1 MEVDI
6 TKSDFQGWATVAGV
20 KCSDGRVIG
29 KHAFDA
35 NDGATVPL
43 VWQHGHN
50 EVTNVLGYAYLKRQ
64 DKGIYAYGFLNGT
77 TQADHVRDMITHG
90 DIDSLSIFANRLK
103 QEGNL
108 VHSGNI
114 VEVSL
119 VLAGANPEARIE
131 DVSVSHSESGEYS
144 ANIFCTDDDAEHAD
158 KKDEDEEETSD
169 SKDEE
174 KTSDSKDEE
183 KTSDSKDEEKT
194 SDSKDEEKTSD
205 SKDEEKTSDSKDEEK
220 TVADIL
226 DTFNDDQ
233 MMVLEYLLDEALK
246 EKNQDQNP
254 SEQENDMKHNI
265 FESNG
270 EASPENTLK
279 HSEIYTEIAKLAQ
292 SHGTTLSSELAHADY
307 GIENIGYLFPDAKL
321 DKDPSFINRD
331 QSWVT
336 DVVTAARHSPFARV
350 KSVFADIRDDK
361 ARAMGYAKK
370 GSKKIDEVFRLLT
383 RTTNPTTIYKK
394 QKLDRDDLVDIT
406 DLDVAAWVQKEMRI
420 KLQEELARA
429 ILIGDGRTADNPG
442 KIDEESIRPIL
453 RENDLFA
460 IHKVI
465 EKTVEDADLIDTIVM
480 ALAEL
485 EGTGAPTLFMAKTLY
500 TKLLLL
506 KDKDGRRLYSNAEEL
521 RSAFGNVAKIVTV
534 PYFEGLQRDLGEN
547 KKGDV
552 LAIAVN
558 MADYTIGANAG
569 GELGLATDFD
579 IDFNQ
584 YKYLMETRCSGSLT
598 VPYSA
603 LTVTRK
609 ATA

>member
-1 MEVDI
+1 MEVDNEHC
-6 TKSDFQGWATVAGV
+6 DFQGWATVAGV
-20 KCSDGRVIG
+20 KCSDGRIISH
-29 KHAFDA
+29 HAFDA

-50 EVTNVLGYAYLKRQ
+50 EVTNVLGRARLERR

-77 TQADHVRDMITHG
+77 PQADHVRDMISHG
-90 DIDSLSIFANRLK
+90 DIDALSIFANKLK
-103 QEGNL
+103 QNGPVVNK
-108 VHSGNI
+108 GNI

-119 VLAGANPEARIE
+119 VLAGANPEARIQ
-131 DVSVSHSESGEYS
+131 DVSIAHGEDGEYS
-144 ANIFCTDDDAEHAD
+144 ANIYCTDEDAEQAPINNQDAQVDASPASETQKEESTMAHSDEKTVGDVLETLTDEQRQVVEYLVAEAIAQAD
-158 KKDEDEEETSD
+158 EDDTYDEEE
-169 SKDEE
+169 
-174 KTSDSKDEE
+174 
-183 KTSDSKDEEKT
+183 
-194 SDSKDEEKTSD
+194 
-205 SKDEEKTSDSKDEEK
+205 
-220 TVADIL
+220 
-226 DTFNDDQ
+226 
-233 MMVLEYLLDEALK
+233 
-246 EKNQDQNP
+246 
-254 SEQENDMKHNI
+254 DMKHNI
-265 FESNG
+265 FEANNG
-270 EASPENTLK
+270 TDTYLAHAQFS
-279 HSEIYTEIAKLAQ
+279 EIAKNALA
-292 SHGTTLSSELAHADY
+292 HGTSISSELAHADY

-321 DKDPSFINRD
+321 ANDPSFINRD

-336 DVVTAARHSPFARV
+336 DVVGAARHSPFSRV

-370 GSKKIDEVFRLLT
+370 GAKKIDEVFRLLT

-442 KIDEESIRPIL
+442 KIDEECIRPIL

-465 EKTVEDADLIDTIVM
+465 EKAVTDTDLIDTIVM

-485 EGTGAPTLFMAKTLY
+485 EGTGAPTIFMAKTLY

-506 KDKDGRRLYSNAEEL
+506 KDTTGRRLYANAEEL

-534 PYFEGLQRDLGEN
+534 PYLEGFQRDLEGN

-603 LTVTRK
+603 LTITRK

>member
-50 EVTNVLGYAYLKRQ
+50 EVTNVLGHAYLKRQ

-158 KKDEDEEETSD
+158 KKDEDEEE
-169 SKDEE
+169 
-174 KTSDSKDEE
+174 
-183 KTSDSKDEEKT
+183 
-194 SDSKDEEKTSD
+194 TSD

-442 KIDEESIRPIL
+442 KIDEECIRPIL

-465 EKTVEDADLIDTIVM
+465 EKTVADADLIDSIVM

-534 PYFEGLQRDLGEN
+534 PYFEGLQRDLGES

-603 LTVTRK
+603 LTFTRK
-609 ATA
+609 TA

>member
-6 TKSDFQGWATVAGV
+6 TRSDFQGWATVAGV

-29 KHAFDA
+29 KHAFDT
-35 NDGATVPL
+35 NDGTTVPL

-50 EVTNVLGYAYLKRQ
+50 EVTNVLGHAYLQRQ

-77 TQADHVRDMITHG
+77 PQADHVRDMITHG

-144 ANIFCTDDDAEHAD
+144 AHIFCTDADAEHAD
-158 KKDEDEEETSD
+158 KKDE
-169 SKDEE
+169 
-174 KTSDSKDEE
+174 
-183 KTSDSKDEEKT
+183 DEEKT

-246 EKNQDQNP
+246 DNNQDQNP

-265 FESNG
+265 FESTG
-270 EASPENTLK
+270 ESAPENELK
-279 HSEIYTEIAKLAQ
+279 HSEIYTELAKLAQ

-321 DKDPSFINRD
+321 ANEPSFINRD

-336 DVVTAARHSPFARV
+336 EVVNAARHSPFARV

-370 GSKKIDEVFRLLT
+370 GAKKIDEVFRLLT

>member
-1 MEVDI
+1 MEVDNEHC
-6 TKSDFQGWATVAGV
+6 DFQGWATVAGV
-20 KCSDGRVIG
+20 KCSDGRIISH
-29 KHAFDA
+29 HAFDA

-50 EVTNVLGYAYLKRQ
+50 EVTNVLGRAKLERR

-77 TQADHVRDMITHG
+77 PQADHVRDMISHG
-90 DIDSLSIFANRLK
+90 DIDSLSIFANKLK
-103 QEGNL
+103 QNGPV
-108 VHSGNI
+108 VHQGNI

-119 VLAGANPEARIE
+119 VLAGANPEARIQDVNIAHGE
-131 DVSVSHSESGEYS
+131 DGEYS
-144 ANIFCTDDDAEHAD
+144 ANIYCTDEEAEQAPINNQDAQVDASPTSETQKEESTMAHSDEKTVGNVLETLTDEQRQVVEYLVAEAIAQS
-158 KKDEDEEETSD
+158 DEDED
-169 SKDEE
+169 NYDEE
-174 KTSDSKDEE
+174 E
-183 KTSDSKDEEKT
+183 
-194 SDSKDEEKTSD
+194 
-205 SKDEEKTSDSKDEEK
+205 
-220 TVADIL
+220 
-226 DTFNDDQ
+226 
-233 MMVLEYLLDEALK
+233 
-246 EKNQDQNP
+246 
-254 SEQENDMKHNI
+254 DMKHNI
-265 FESNG
+265 FEANNG
-270 EASPENTLK
+270 TDTYLAHAQFS
-279 HSEIYTEIAKLAQ
+279 EIAKNALA
-292 SHGTTLSSELAHADY
+292 HGTSISSELAHADY

-321 DKDPSFINRD
+321 ANDPSFINRD

-336 DVVTAARHSPFARV
+336 DVVNAARHSPFSRV

-370 GSKKIDEVFRLLT
+370 GAKKIDEVFRLLT

-442 KIDEESIRPIL
+442 KIDEECIRPIL

-465 EKTVEDADLIDTIVM
+465 EKAITDDQLIDTIVM

-485 EGTGAPTLFMAKTLY
+485 EGTGAPTIFMAKTLY
-500 TKLLLL
+500 TKLLLQ
-506 KDKDGRRLYSNAEEL
+506 KDTIGRRLYANAEEL

-534 PYFEGLQRDLGEN
+534 PYLEGFQRDLGDN

-603 LTVTRK
+603 LTLTRK
-609 ATA
+609 TA

>member
-1 MEVDI
+1 MEVDNEHC
-6 TKSDFQGWATVAGV
+6 DFQGWATVAGV
-20 KCSDGRVIG
+20 KCSDGRIISH
-29 KHAFDA
+29 HAFDA

-50 EVTNVLGYAYLKRQ
+50 EVTNVLGRAKLERR

-77 TQADHVRDMITHG
+77 PQADHVRDMISHG
-90 DIDSLSIFANRLK
+90 DIDSLSIFANKLK
-103 QEGNL
+103 QNGPV
-108 VHSGNI
+108 VHQGNI

-119 VLAGANPEARIE
+119 VLAGANPEARIQ
-131 DVSVSHSESGEYS
+131 DVSIAHGEDGEYS
-144 ANIFCTDDDAEHAD
+144 ANIYCTDEEAEQAPINNQDAQVDASPTSETQKEESTMAHSDEKTVGDVLETFTDEQRQVVEYLVAEAIAQS
-158 KKDEDEEETSD
+158 DEDED
-169 SKDEE
+169 NYDEE
-174 KTSDSKDEE
+174 E
-183 KTSDSKDEEKT
+183 
-194 SDSKDEEKTSD
+194 
-205 SKDEEKTSDSKDEEK
+205 
-220 TVADIL
+220 
-226 DTFNDDQ
+226 
-233 MMVLEYLLDEALK
+233 
-246 EKNQDQNP
+246 
-254 SEQENDMKHNI
+254 DMKHNI
-265 FESNG
+265 FEANNG
-270 EASPENTLK
+270 TDTYLAHAQFS
-279 HSEIYTEIAKLAQ
+279 EIAKNALA
-292 SHGTTLSSELAHADY
+292 HGTSISSELAHADY

-321 DKDPSFINRD
+321 ANDPSFINRD

-336 DVVTAARHSPFARV
+336 DVVNAARHSPFSRV

-370 GSKKIDEVFRLLT
+370 GAKKIDEVFRLLT

-442 KIDEESIRPIL
+442 KIDEECIRPIL
-453 RENDLFA
+453 HENDLFA

-465 EKTVEDADLIDTIVM
+465 EKAVTDDQLIDTIVM

-485 EGTGAPTLFMAKTLY
+485 EGTGAPTIFMAKTLY
-500 TKLLLL
+500 TKLLLQ
-506 KDKDGRRLYSNAEEL
+506 KDTTGRRLYANAEEL

-534 PYFEGLQRDLGEN
+534 PYLEGFQRDLEGN

-603 LTVTRK
+603 LTLTRK
-609 ATA
+609 TA

>member
-6 TKSDFQGWATVAGV
+6 TRSDFQGWATVAGV

-29 KHAFDA
+29 KHAFDT
-35 NDGATVPL
+35 NDGTTVPL

-50 EVTNVLGYAYLKRQ
+50 EVTNVLGHAYLQRQ

-144 ANIFCTDDDAEHAD
+144 AHIFCTDADAEHAD
-158 KKDEDEEETSD
+158 KKDE
-169 SKDEE
+169 
-174 KTSDSKDEE
+174 
-183 KTSDSKDEEKT
+183 
-194 SDSKDEEKTSD
+194 DEEKTSD

-246 EKNQDQNP
+246 DNNQDQNP

-270 EASPENTLK
+270 ESASENELK
-279 HSEIYTEIAKLAQ
+279 HSEIYTEITKLAQ
-292 SHGTTLSSELAHADY
+292 AHGTTISSELAHADY

-321 DKDPSFINRD
+321 ANEPSFVNRD

-336 DVVTAARHSPFARV
+336 EVVNAARHSPFARV

-370 GSKKIDEVFRLLT
+370 GFKKIDEVFRLLT

-429 ILIGDGRTADNPG
+429 ILIGDGRTADNPA
-442 KIDEESIRPIL
+442 KIDEECIRPIL

-460 IHKVI
+460 MHTVI
-465 EKTVEDADLIDTIVM
+465 EKAVTDDQLVDTITM
-480 ALAEL
+480 ELSKL
-485 EGTGAPTLFMAKTLY
+485 EGTGEPTLFMAKPLY
-500 TKLLLL
+500 TKLLLQR
-506 KDKDGRRLYSNAEEL
+506 DKDGRRLYANAEEL
-521 RSAFGNVAKIVTV
+521 RAAFGNVAKIVTV
-534 PYFEGLQRDLGEN
+534 PYLEGLQRDLGEN

-609 ATA
+609 QTA

>member
-1 MEVDI
+1 MEVDNEHC
-6 TKSDFQGWATVAGV
+6 DFQGWATVAGV
-20 KCSDGRVIG
+20 KCSDGRIISH
-29 KHAFDA
+29 HAFDA

-50 EVTNVLGYAYLKRQ
+50 EVTNVLGRAKLERR
-64 DKGIYAYGFLNGT
+64 DKGIYTYGFLNET
-77 TQADHVRDMITHG
+77 PQADHVRDMISHG
-90 DIDSLSIFANRLK
+90 DIDSLSIFANKLK
-103 QEGNL
+103 QNGP
-108 VHSGNI
+108 VVYQGNI

-119 VLAGANPEARIE
+119 VLAGANPEARIQ
-131 DVSVSHSESGEYS
+131 DVSIAHGEDGEYS
-144 ANIFCTDDDAEHAD
+144 ANIYCTDEEAEQAPINNQDAQVDASPTSETQKEESTMAHSDEKTVGDVLETLTDEQRQVVEYLVAEAIAQS
-158 KKDEDEEETSD
+158 DEDED
-169 SKDEE
+169 NYDEE
-174 KTSDSKDEE
+174 E
-183 KTSDSKDEEKT
+183 
-194 SDSKDEEKTSD
+194 
-205 SKDEEKTSDSKDEEK
+205 
-220 TVADIL
+220 
-226 DTFNDDQ
+226 
-233 MMVLEYLLDEALK
+233 
-246 EKNQDQNP
+246 
-254 SEQENDMKHNI
+254 DMKHNI
-265 FESNG
+265 FEANNG
-270 EASPENTLK
+270 TDTYLAHAQFS
-279 HSEIYTEIAKLAQ
+279 EIAKNALA
-292 SHGTTLSSELAHADY
+292 HGTSISSELAHADY

-321 DKDPSFINRD
+321 ANDPSFINRD

-336 DVVTAARHSPFARV
+336 DVVNAARHSPFSRV

-370 GSKKIDEVFRLLT
+370 GAKKIDEVFRLLT

-406 DLDVAAWVQKEMRI
+406 DLDVAAWVQKEMRV

-442 KIDEESIRPIL
+442 KIDEECIRPIL

-465 EKTVEDADLIDTIVM
+465 EKAVTDDQLIDTIVM

-485 EGTGAPTLFMAKTLY
+485 EGTGAPTIFMAKTLY
-500 TKLLLL
+500 TKLLLQ
-506 KDKDGRRLYSNAEEL
+506 KDTTGRRLYANAEEL

-534 PYFEGLQRDLGEN
+534 PYLEGFQRDLGDN

-603 LTVTRK
+603 LTLTRK
-609 ATA
+609 TA

>member
-6 TKSDFQGWATVAGV
+6 TRSDFQGWATVAGV

-29 KHAFDA
+29 KHAFDT
-35 NDGATVPL
+35 NDGTTVPL

-50 EVTNVLGYAYLKRQ
+50 EVTNVLGHAYLQRQ

-77 TQADHVRDMITHG
+77 PQADHVRDMITHG

-144 ANIFCTDDDAEHAD
+144 AHIFCTDADAEHAD
-158 KKDEDEEETSD
+158 KKDE
-169 SKDEE
+169 DEE

-194 SDSKDEEKTSD
+194 SDSKDD
-205 SKDEEKTSDSKDEEK
+205 EK

-246 EKNQDQNP
+246 DNNQDQNP

-265 FESNG
+265 FESTG
-270 EASPENTLK
+270 ESAPENELK
-279 HSEIYTEIAKLAQ
+279 HSEIYTELAKLAQ

-321 DKDPSFINRD
+321 ANEPSFINRD

-336 DVVTAARHSPFARV
+336 EVVNAARHSPFARV

-370 GSKKIDEVFRLLT
+370 GAKKIDEVFRLLT

-465 EKTVEDADLIDTIVM
+465 EKAVADADLIDTIVM

-609 ATA
+609 VTA

>member
-6 TKSDFQGWATVAGV
+6 TRSDFQGWATVAGV

-29 KHAFDA
+29 KHAFDT
-35 NDGATVPL
+35 NDGTTVPL

-50 EVTNVLGYAYLKRQ
+50 EVTNVLGHAYLQRQ

-144 ANIFCTDDDAEHAD
+144 AHIFCTDADAEHAD
-158 KKDEDEEETSD
+158 KKDE
-169 SKDEE
+169 
-174 KTSDSKDEE
+174 
-183 KTSDSKDEEKT
+183 DEEKT

-246 EKNQDQNP
+246 DNNQDQNP

-270 EASPENTLK
+270 ESAPENELK
-279 HSEIYTEIAKLAQ
+279 HSEIYTEITKLAQ
-292 SHGTTLSSELAHADY
+292 AHGTTISSELAHADY

-321 DKDPSFINRD
+321 ANEPSFVNRD

-336 DVVTAARHSPFARV
+336 EVVNAARHSPFARV

-429 ILIGDGRTADNPG
+429 ILIGDGRTADNPA
-442 KIDEESIRPIL
+442 KIDEECIRPIL

-460 IHKVI
+460 MHTVI
-465 EKTVEDADLIDTIVM
+465 EKTVTDDQLVDTITM
-480 ALAEL
+480 ELSKL
-485 EGTGAPTLFMAKTLY
+485 EGTGEPTLFMAKPLY
-500 TKLLLL
+500 TKLLLQR
-506 KDKDGRRLYSNAEEL
+506 DKDGRRLYANAEEL
-521 RSAFGNVAKIVTV
+521 RAAFGNVAKIVTV
-534 PYFEGLQRDLGEN
+534 PYLEGLQRDLGEN

-609 ATA
+609 VTA

>member
-1 MEVDI
+1 MEVDNEHC
-6 TKSDFQGWATVAGV
+6 DFQGWATVAGV
-20 KCSDGRVIG
+20 KCSDGRIISH
-29 KHAFDA
+29 HAFDA

-50 EVTNVLGYAYLKRQ
+50 EVTNVLGRVKLERR

-77 TQADHVRDMITHG
+77 PQADHVRDMITHG
-90 DIDSLSIFANRLK
+90 DIDSLSIFANKLK
-103 QEGNL
+103 QNGPVVNK
-108 VHSGNI
+108 GNI

-119 VLAGANPEARIE
+119 VLAGANPEARIQ
-131 DVSVSHSESGEYS
+131 DVSIAHGEDGEYS
-144 ANIFCTDDDAEHAD
+144 ANIYCTDEEAEQAPINNQDAQDDASPTSETQ
-158 KKDEDEEETSD
+158 KEESTMAHSD
-169 SKDEE
+169 
-174 KTSDSKDEE
+174 
-183 KTSDSKDEEKT
+183 
-194 SDSKDEEKTSD
+194 
-205 SKDEEKTSDSKDEEK
+205 EK
-220 TVADIL
+220 TVGD
-226 DTFNDDQ
+226 
-233 MMVLEYLLDEALK
+233 VLETLTDEQRQVVEYLVAEAIAQADEDDTYD
-246 EKNQDQNP
+246 EED
-254 SEQENDMKHNI
+254 EDMKHNI
-265 FESNG
+265 FEANNG
-270 EASPENTLK
+270 TDTYLAHAQFS
-279 HSEIYTEIAKLAQ
+279 EIAKNALA
-292 SHGTTLSSELAHADY
+292 HGTSISSELAHADY

-321 DKDPSFINRD
+321 ANDPSFINRD

-336 DVVTAARHSPFARV
+336 DVVGSARHSPFSRV

-370 GSKKIDEVFRLLT
+370 GSKKIDEIFRLLT

-442 KIDEESIRPIL
+442 KIDEECIRPIL

-465 EKTVEDADLIDTIVM
+465 EKAVTDDQLIDSIVM

-609 ATA
+609 QTA

>member
-1 MEVDI
+1 MEVDNEHC
-6 TKSDFQGWATVAGV
+6 DFQGWATVAGV
-20 KCSDGRVIG
+20 KCSDGRIISH
-29 KHAFDA
+29 HAFDA

-50 EVTNVLGYAYLKRQ
+50 EVTNVLGRAKLERR

-77 TQADHVRDMITHG
+77 PQADHVRDMITHG
-90 DIDSLSIFANRLK
+90 DIDSLSIFANKLK
-103 QEGNL
+103 QNGPVVNK
-108 VHSGNI
+108 GNI

-119 VLAGANPEARIE
+119 VLAGANPEARIQ
-131 DVSVSHSESGEYS
+131 DVSIAHGEDGEYS
-144 ANIFCTDDDAEHAD
+144 ANIYCTDEEAEQAPINNQDAQVDASPTSETQKEESTMAHSDEKTVGDVLETLTDEQRQVVEYLVAEAIAQS
-158 KKDEDEEETSD
+158 DEDED
-169 SKDEE
+169 NYDEE
-174 KTSDSKDEE
+174 E
-183 KTSDSKDEEKT
+183 
-194 SDSKDEEKTSD
+194 
-205 SKDEEKTSDSKDEEK
+205 
-220 TVADIL
+220 
-226 DTFNDDQ
+226 
-233 MMVLEYLLDEALK
+233 
-246 EKNQDQNP
+246 
-254 SEQENDMKHNI
+254 DMKHNI
-265 FESNG
+265 FEANNG
-270 EASPENTLK
+270 TDTYLAHAQFS
-279 HSEIYTEIAKLAQ
+279 EIAKNALA
-292 SHGTTLSSELAHADY
+292 HGTSISSELAHADY

-321 DKDPSFINRD
+321 ANDPSFINRD

-336 DVVTAARHSPFARV
+336 DVVNAARHSPFSRV

-442 KIDEESIRPIL
+442 KIDEECIRPIL

-465 EKTVEDADLIDTIVM
+465 EKAVTDDQLIDTIVM

-485 EGTGAPTLFMAKTLY
+485 EGTGAPTIFMAKTLY
-500 TKLLLL
+500 TKLLLQ
-506 KDKDGRRLYSNAEEL
+506 KDTTGRRLYANAEEL

-534 PYFEGLQRDLGEN
+534 PYLEGFQRDLEGN

-603 LTVTRK
+603 LTLTRK
-609 ATA
+609 TA

>member
-1 MEVDI
+1 MEVDNEQC
-6 TKSDFQGWATVAGV
+6 DFQGWATVAGV
-20 KCSDGRVIG
+20 KCSDGRIISH
-29 KHAFDA
+29 HAFDA

-50 EVTNVLGYAYLKRQ
+50 EVTNVLGRAKLERR

-77 TQADHVRDMITHG
+77 PQADHVRDMITHG
-90 DIDSLSIFANRLK
+90 DIDSLSIFANKLR
-103 QEGNL
+103 QNGPV
-108 VHSGNI
+108 VHQGNI

-119 VLAGANPEARIE
+119 VLAGANPEARIQ
-131 DVSVSHSESGEYS
+131 DVSIAHGEDGEYS
-144 ANIFCTDDDAEHAD
+144 ANIYCTDEEAEQSPINNQDDSADASSTTETQKEENTMAHSDEKTVGDVIDTFTDEQRQVVEYLVAEAIAQA
-158 KKDEDEEETSD
+158 DEDEDTYNE
-169 SKDEE
+169 DE
-174 KTSDSKDEE
+174 
-183 KTSDSKDEEKT
+183 
-194 SDSKDEEKTSD
+194 
-205 SKDEEKTSDSKDEEK
+205 
-220 TVADIL
+220 
-226 DTFNDDQ
+226 
-233 MMVLEYLLDEALK
+233 
-246 EKNQDQNP
+246 
-254 SEQENDMKHNI
+254 DMKHNI
-265 FESNG
+265 FEANNG
-270 EASPENTLK
+270 NDTYLAHAQFS
-279 HSEIYTEIAKLAQ
+279 EIAKNALA
-292 SHGTTLSSELAHADY
+292 HGTTISSELAHADY

-321 DKDPSFINRD
+321 AQDPSFINRD

-336 DVVTAARHSPFARV
+336 DVVDAARHSPFSRV

-361 ARAMGYAKK
+361 ARALGYAKK
-370 GSKKIDEVFRLLT
+370 GAKKLDEVFRLLT

-429 ILIGDGRTADNPG
+429 ILIGDGRGADDPS

-453 RENDLFA
+453 RENDLYA

-465 EKTVEDADLIDTIVM
+465 EKGVKDSALIDSIVM
-480 ALAEL
+480 GLAQL
-485 EGTGAPTLFMAKTLY
+485 EGTGAPTIFMAKTLY
-500 TKLLLL
+500 TQLLLL
-506 KDKDGRRLYSNAEEL
+506 KDSTGRRLYANAEEL

-534 PYFEGLQRDLGEN
+534 PYFEGLQKDLEGN

-609 ATA
+609 TTD

>member
-1 MEVDI
+1 MEVDNEQC
-6 TKSDFQGWATVAGV
+6 DFQGWATVAGV
-20 KCSDGRVIG
+20 KCSDGRIISH
-29 KHAFDA
+29 HAFDA

-50 EVTNVLGYAYLKRQ
+50 EVTNVLGRARLERR

-77 TQADHVRDMITHG
+77 PQADHVRDMISHG
-90 DIDSLSIFANRLK
+90 DIDSLSIFANKLK
-103 QEGNL
+103 QNGPV
-108 VHSGNI
+108 VHQGNI

-119 VLAGANPEARIE
+119 VLAGANPEARIQ
-131 DVSVSHSESGEYS
+131 DVSIAHGEDGEYS
-144 ANIFCTDDDAEHAD
+144 ANIYCTDEEAEQELINNPDDEVTSSSNTDNQKEENTMAHSDEKTVGDVIDTFTDEQRQVVEYLVAEAIAHAD
-158 KKDEDEEETSD
+158 DEEDEETN
-169 SKDEE
+169 DEE
-174 KTSDSKDEE
+174 
-183 KTSDSKDEEKT
+183 
-194 SDSKDEEKTSD
+194 
-205 SKDEEKTSDSKDEEK
+205 
-220 TVADIL
+220 
-226 DTFNDDQ
+226 
-233 MMVLEYLLDEALK
+233 
-246 EKNQDQNP
+246 
-254 SEQENDMKHNI
+254 ENNMKHNI
-265 FESNG
+265 FEANN
-270 EASPENTLK
+270 ENDTYLS
-279 HSEIYTEIAKLAQ
+279 HAQFSEIAKNALA
-292 SHGTTLSSELAHADY
+292 HGTSISSELAHADY

-321 DKDPSFINRD
+321 AQDPSFINRD

-336 DVVTAARHSPFARV
+336 DVVNAARHSPFSRV

-429 ILIGDGRTADNPG
+429 ILIGDGRTADDPG
-442 KIDEESIRPIL
+442 KIDEECIRPIL

-465 EKTVEDADLIDTIVM
+465 DKTVADADLIDSIVM

-609 ATA
+609 QTA

>member
-1 MEVDI
+1 
-6 TKSDFQGWATVAGV
+6 
-20 KCSDGRVIG
+20 
-29 KHAFDA
+29 
-35 NDGATVPL
+35 
-43 VWQHGHN
+43 
-50 EVTNVLGYAYLKRQ
+50 
-64 DKGIYAYGFLNGT
+64 
-77 TQADHVRDMITHG
+77 
-90 DIDSLSIFANRLK
+90 
-103 QEGNL
+103 
-108 VHSGNI
+108 
-114 VEVSL
+114 
-119 VLAGANPEARIE
+119 
-131 DVSVSHSESGEYS
+131 
-144 ANIFCTDDDAEHAD
+144 
-158 KKDEDEEETSD
+158 
-169 SKDEE
+169 
-174 KTSDSKDEE
+174 
-183 KTSDSKDEEKT
+183 
-194 SDSKDEEKTSD
+194 
-205 SKDEEKTSDSKDEEK
+205 
-220 TVADIL
+220 
-226 DTFNDDQ
+226 

-246 EKNQDQNP
+246 DNNQDQNP

-270 EASPENTLK
+270 ESAPENELK
-279 HSEIYTEIAKLAQ
+279 HSEIYTEITKLAQ
-292 SHGTTLSSELAHADY
+292 AHGTTISSELAHADY

-321 DKDPSFINRD
+321 ANEPSFVNRD

-336 DVVTAARHSPFARV
+336 EVVNAARHSPFARV

-429 ILIGDGRTADNPG
+429 ILIGDGRTADNPA
-442 KIDEESIRPIL
+442 KIDEECIRPIL

-460 IHKVI
+460 MHAVI
-465 EKTVEDADLIDTIVM
+465 EKAVTDDQLVDTITM
-480 ALAEL
+480 ELSKL
-485 EGTGAPTLFMAKTLY
+485 EGTGEPTLFMAKPLY
-500 TKLLLL
+500 TKLLLQR
-506 KDKDGRRLYSNAEEL
+506 DKDGRRLYANAEEL
-521 RSAFGNVAKIVTV
+521 RAAFGNVAKIVTV
-534 PYFEGLQRDLGEN
+534 PYLEGLQRDLGEN

-609 ATA
+609 QTA

>member
-1 MEVDI
+1 MEVDNEHC
-6 TKSDFQGWATVAGV
+6 DFQGWATVAGV
-20 KCSDGRVIG
+20 KCSDGRIISH
-29 KHAFDA
+29 HAFDA

-50 EVTNVLGYAYLKRQ
+50 EVTNILGRAKLERR

-77 TQADHVRDMITHG
+77 PQADHVRDMISHG
-90 DIDSLSIFANRLK
+90 DIDSLSIFANKLK
-103 QEGNL
+103 QNGPV
-108 VHSGNI
+108 VHQGNI

-119 VLAGANPEARIE
+119 VLAGANPEARIQ
-131 DVSVSHSESGEYS
+131 DVSIAHGEDGEYS
-144 ANIFCTDDDAEHAD
+144 ANIYCTDEEAEQVPINNQDAQVDASPTSETQKEESTMTHSDEKTVGDVLETFTDEQRQVVEYLVAEAIAQS
-158 KKDEDEEETSD
+158 DEDED
-169 SKDEE
+169 NYDEE
-174 KTSDSKDEE
+174 E
-183 KTSDSKDEEKT
+183 
-194 SDSKDEEKTSD
+194 
-205 SKDEEKTSDSKDEEK
+205 
-220 TVADIL
+220 
-226 DTFNDDQ
+226 
-233 MMVLEYLLDEALK
+233 
-246 EKNQDQNP
+246 
-254 SEQENDMKHNI
+254 DMKHNI
-265 FESNG
+265 FEANNG
-270 EASPENTLK
+270 TDTYLAHAQFS
-279 HSEIYTEIAKLAQ
+279 EIAKNALA
-292 SHGTTLSSELAHADY
+292 HGTSISSELAHADY

-321 DKDPSFINRD
+321 ASDPSFINRD

-336 DVVTAARHSPFARV
+336 DVVNAARHSPFSRV

-370 GSKKIDEVFRLLT
+370 GAKKIDEVFRLLT

-442 KIDEESIRPIL
+442 KIDEECIRPIL

-465 EKTVEDADLIDTIVM
+465 EKAVTDDQLIDTIVM

-485 EGTGAPTLFMAKTLY
+485 EGTGAPTVFMAKTLY
-500 TKLLLL
+500 TKLLLQ
-506 KDKDGRRLYSNAEEL
+506 KDTTGRRLYANAEEL

-534 PYFEGLQRDLGEN
+534 PYLEGFQRDLEGN

-603 LTVTRK
+603 LTLTRK
-609 ATA
+609 TA

>member
-1 MEVDI
+1 MEVDNEHC
-6 TKSDFQGWATVAGV
+6 DFQGWATVAGV
-20 KCSDGRVIG
+20 KCSDGRIISH
-29 KHAFDA
+29 HAFDA

-50 EVTNVLGYAYLKRQ
+50 EVTNVLGRAKLERR

-77 TQADHVRDMITHG
+77 PQADHVRDMITHG
-90 DIDSLSIFANRLK
+90 DIDSLSIFANKLK
-103 QEGNL
+103 QNGPVVNK
-108 VHSGNI
+108 GNI

-119 VLAGANPEARIE
+119 VLAGANPEARIQ
-131 DVSVSHSESGEYS
+131 DVSIAHGEDGEYS
-144 ANIFCTDDDAEHAD
+144 ANIYCTDEKAEQAPINNQDAQVDASPTSETQ
-158 KKDEDEEETSD
+158 KEESTMAHSD
-169 SKDEE
+169 
-174 KTSDSKDEE
+174 
-183 KTSDSKDEEKT
+183 
-194 SDSKDEEKTSD
+194 
-205 SKDEEKTSDSKDEEK
+205 EK
-220 TVADIL
+220 TVGD
-226 DTFNDDQ
+226 
-233 MMVLEYLLDEALK
+233 VLETLTDEQRQVVEYLVAEAIAQVDEDDTYD
-246 EKNQDQNP
+246 EED
-254 SEQENDMKHNI
+254 EDMKHNI
-265 FESNG
+265 FEANNG
-270 EASPENTLK
+270 TDTYLAHAQFS
-279 HSEIYTEIAKLAQ
+279 EIAKNALA
-292 SHGTTLSSELAHADY
+292 HGTSISSELAHADY
-307 GIENIGYLFPDAKL
+307 GIESIGYLFPDAKL
-321 DKDPSFINRD
+321 ANDPSFINRD

-336 DVVTAARHSPFARV
+336 DVVGSARHSPFSRV

-370 GSKKIDEVFRLLT
+370 GAKKIDEVFRLLT

-442 KIDEESIRPIL
+442 KIDEECIRPIL

-465 EKTVEDADLIDTIVM
+465 EKAVTDDQLIDTIVM

-485 EGTGAPTLFMAKTLY
+485 EGTGAPTIFMAKTLY
-500 TKLLLL
+500 TKLLLQ
-506 KDKDGRRLYSNAEEL
+506 KDTTGRRLYANAEEL

-534 PYFEGLQRDLGEN
+534 PYLEGFQRDLGDN

-603 LTVTRK
+603 LTLTRK
-609 ATA
+609 TA

>member
-6 TKSDFQGWATVAGV
+6 TRSDFQGWATVAGV

-29 KHAFDA
+29 KHAFDT
-35 NDGATVPL
+35 NDGTTVPL

-50 EVTNVLGYAYLKRQ
+50 EVTNVLGHAYLQRR
-64 DKGIYAYGFLNGT
+64 DKGIYTYGFLNGT

-131 DVSVSHSESGEYS
+131 DISVSHSESGEYS
-144 ANIFCTDDDAEHAD
+144 AYIFCTDADAEHAD
-158 KKDEDEEETSD
+158 KKDE
-169 SKDEE
+169 
-174 KTSDSKDEE
+174 
-183 KTSDSKDEEKT
+183 
-194 SDSKDEEKTSD
+194 DEEKTSD

-246 EKNQDQNP
+246 DNNQDQNP

-270 EASPENTLK
+270 ESAPENELK
-279 HSEIYTEIAKLAQ
+279 HSEIYTEITKLAQ
-292 SHGTTLSSELAHADY
+292 AHGTTISSELAHADY

-321 DKDPSFINRD
+321 ANEPSFVNRD

-336 DVVTAARHSPFARV
+336 EVVNAARHSPFARV

-429 ILIGDGRTADNPG
+429 ILIGDGRTADNPA
-442 KIDEESIRPIL
+442 KIDEECIRPIL

-460 IHKVI
+460 MHAVI
-465 EKTVEDADLIDTIVM
+465 EKAVTDDQLVDTITM
-480 ALAEL
+480 ELSKL
-485 EGTGAPTLFMAKTLY
+485 EGTGEPTLFMAKPLY
-500 TKLLLL
+500 TKLLLQR
-506 KDKDGRRLYSNAEEL
+506 DKDGRRLYANAEEL
-521 RSAFGNVAKIVTV
+521 RAAFGNVAKIVTV
-534 PYFEGLQRDLGEN
+534 PYLEGLQRDLGEN

-609 ATA
+609 QTA

>member
-6 TKSDFQGWATVAGV
+6 TRSDFQGWATVAGV

-29 KHAFDA
+29 KHAFDT
-35 NDGATVPL
+35 NDGTTVPL

-50 EVTNVLGYAYLKRQ
+50 EVTNVLGHAYLQRQ
-64 DKGIYAYGFLNGT
+64 DKGIYTYGFLNGT
-77 TQADHVRDMITHG
+77 PQADHVRDMITHG
-90 DIDSLSIFANRLK
+90 DIVSLSIFANRLK

-144 ANIFCTDDDAEHAD
+144 AHIFCTDADAEHAD
-158 KKDEDEEETSD
+158 KKDE
-169 SKDEE
+169 DEE

-205 SKDEEKTSDSKDEEK
+205 SKDDEK

-246 EKNQDQNP
+246 DNNQDQKP

-265 FESNG
+265 FESTG
-270 EASPENTLK
+270 ESAPENELK
-279 HSEIYTEIAKLAQ
+279 HSEIYTELAKLAQ

-321 DKDPSFINRD
+321 ANEPSFINRD

-336 DVVTAARHSPFARV
+336 EVVNAARHSPFARV

-465 EKTVEDADLIDTIVM
+465 EKAVEDADLIDTIVM

>member
-158 KKDEDEEETSD
+158 KKDEDEE
-169 SKDEE
+169 
-174 KTSDSKDEE
+174 
-183 KTSDSKDEEKT
+183 
-194 SDSKDEEKTSD
+194 
-205 SKDEEKTSDSKDEEK
+205 KTSDSKDEEK

-279 HSEIYTEIAKLAQ
+279 HAEIYTEIAKLAQ

-442 KIDEESIRPIL
+442 KIDEECIRPIL
-453 RENDLFA
+453 RENDLYA

-465 EKTVEDADLIDTIVM
+465 EKAVTDDQLIDTLTM

-500 TKLLLL
+500 TKLLLQ
-506 KDKDGRRLYSNAEEL
+506 KDTTGRRLYANAEEL

-534 PYFEGLQRDLGEN
+534 PYFEGLQRDLSDN

-603 LTVTRK
+603 LTLTRK
-609 ATA
+609 TA

>member
-6 TKSDFQGWATVAGV
+6 TRSDFQGWATVAGV

-29 KHAFDA
+29 KHAFDT
-35 NDGATVPL
+35 NDGTTVPL

-50 EVTNVLGYAYLKRQ
+50 EVTNVLGHAYLQRQ

-77 TQADHVRDMITHG
+77 PQADHVRDMITHG

-144 ANIFCTDDDAEHAD
+144 AHIFCTDADAEHAD
-158 KKDEDEEETSD
+158 KKDE
-169 SKDEE
+169 DEE

-205 SKDEEKTSDSKDEEK
+205 SKDDEK

-246 EKNQDQNP
+246 DNNQDQNP

-265 FESNG
+265 FESTG
-270 EASPENTLK
+270 ESAPENELK
-279 HSEIYTEIAKLAQ
+279 HSEIYTELAKLAQ

-321 DKDPSFINRD
+321 ANEPSFINRD

-336 DVVTAARHSPFARV
+336 EVVNAARHSPFARV

-370 GSKKIDEVFRLLT
+370 GAKKIDEVFRLLT

-609 ATA
+609 VTA

>member
-1 MEVDI
+1 MEVDNEHC
-6 TKSDFQGWATVAGV
+6 DFQGWATVAGV
-20 KCSDGRVIG
+20 KCSDGRIISH
-29 KHAFDA
+29 HAFDA

-50 EVTNVLGYAYLKRQ
+50 EVTNVLGRAKLERR

-77 TQADHVRDMITHG
+77 PQADHVRDMISHG
-90 DIDSLSIFANRLK
+90 DIDSLSIFANKLK
-103 QEGNL
+103 QNGPV
-108 VHSGNI
+108 VHQGNI

-119 VLAGANPEARIE
+119 VLAGANPEARIQ
-131 DVSVSHSESGEYS
+131 DVSIAHGEDGEYS
-144 ANIFCTDDDAEHAD
+144 ANIYCTDEEAEQAPINNQDAQVDASPTSETQKEESTMAHSDEKTVGDVLETFTDEQRQVVEYLVAEAIAQS
-158 KKDEDEEETSD
+158 DEDED
-169 SKDEE
+169 NYDEE
-174 KTSDSKDEE
+174 E
-183 KTSDSKDEEKT
+183 
-194 SDSKDEEKTSD
+194 
-205 SKDEEKTSDSKDEEK
+205 
-220 TVADIL
+220 
-226 DTFNDDQ
+226 
-233 MMVLEYLLDEALK
+233 
-246 EKNQDQNP
+246 
-254 SEQENDMKHNI
+254 DMKHNI
-265 FESNG
+265 FEANNG
-270 EASPENTLK
+270 TDTYLAHAQFS
-279 HSEIYTEIAKLAQ
+279 EIAKNALA
-292 SHGTTLSSELAHADY
+292 HGTSISSELAHADY

-321 DKDPSFINRD
+321 ASDPSFINRD
-331 QSWVT
+331 QSWVA
-336 DVVTAARHSPFARV
+336 DVVNAARHSPFSRV

-370 GSKKIDEVFRLLT
+370 GAKKIDEVFRLLT

-442 KIDEESIRPIL
+442 KIDEECIRPIL

-465 EKTVEDADLIDTIVM
+465 EKAVTDDQLIDTIVM

-485 EGTGAPTLFMAKTLY
+485 EGTGAPTIFMAKTLY
-500 TKLLLL
+500 TKLLLQ
-506 KDKDGRRLYSNAEEL
+506 KDTTGRRLYANAEEL

-534 PYFEGLQRDLGEN
+534 PYLEGFRRDLEGN
-547 KKGDV
+547 QKGDV

-603 LTVTRK
+603 LTLTRK
-609 ATA
+609 TA

>member
-29 KHAFDA
+29 KHAFDT
-35 NDGATVPL
+35 NDGTTVPL

-50 EVTNVLGYAYLKRQ
+50 EVTNVLGHAYLKRQ

-158 KKDEDEEETSD
+158 TKDEDEE
-169 SKDEE
+169 KP
-174 KTSDSKDEE
+174 
-183 KTSDSKDEEKT
+183 
-194 SDSKDEEKTSD
+194 
-205 SKDEEKTSDSKDEEK
+205 SDSKDEEK

-226 DTFNDDQ
+226 STFNEDQ

-246 EKNQDQNP
+246 ESNQDQNS
-254 SEQENDMKHNI
+254 SEQENNMKHNI
-265 FESNG
+265 FENTTG
-270 EASPENTLK
+270 ATDDENTLK

-321 DKDPSFINRD
+321 DREPSFINRD

-336 DVVTAARHSPFARV
+336 DVVNAARHSPFARV

-370 GSKKIDEVFRLLT
+370 GSKKLDEVFRLLT

-429 ILIGDGRTADNPG
+429 ILIGDGRGADDAA
-442 KIDEESIRPIL
+442 KIDEEAIRPIL
-453 RENDLFA
+453 KENDLYA

-465 EKTVEDADLIDTIVM
+465 ENTVTDDQIIDNIVM
-480 ALAEL
+480 GLAKL
-485 EGTGAPTLFMAKTLY
+485 EGTGSPTLFMAKTLY
-500 TKLLLL
+500 TKLLLQ
-506 KDKDGRRLYSNAEEL
+506 KDKDGRRLYANAEEL
-521 RSAFGNVAKIVTV
+521 RAAFGDVAKIVTV
-534 PYFEGLQRDLGEN
+534 PYFEGLQKDLEGN

-609 ATA
+609 TA

>member
-1 MEVDI
+1 MEVDNEHC
-6 TKSDFQGWATVAGV
+6 DFQGWATVAGV
-20 KCSDGRVIG
+20 KCSDGRIISH
-29 KHAFDA
+29 HAFDA

-50 EVTNVLGYAYLKRQ
+50 EVTNVLGRAKLERR

-77 TQADHVRDMITHG
+77 PQADHVRDMIAHG
-90 DIDSLSIFANRLK
+90 DIDSLSIFANKLK
-103 QEGNL
+103 QNGPV
-108 VHSGNI
+108 VHQGNI

-119 VLAGANPEARIE
+119 VLAGANPEARIQ
-131 DVSVSHSESGEYS
+131 DVSIAHGEDGEYS
-144 ANIFCTDDDAEHAD
+144 ANIYCTDEEAEQAPINNQDAQVDASPTSETQ
-158 KKDEDEEETSD
+158 KEESTMAHSD
-169 SKDEE
+169 
-174 KTSDSKDEE
+174 
-183 KTSDSKDEEKT
+183 
-194 SDSKDEEKTSD
+194 
-205 SKDEEKTSDSKDEEK
+205 EK
-220 TVADIL
+220 TVGD
-226 DTFNDDQ
+226 
-233 MMVLEYLLDEALK
+233 VLETLTDEQRQVVEYLVAEAITQADEDDTYD
-246 EKNQDQNP
+246 EED
-254 SEQENDMKHNI
+254 EDMKHNI
-265 FESNG
+265 FEANNG
-270 EASPENTLK
+270 TDTYLAHAQFS
-279 HSEIYTEIAKLAQ
+279 EIAKNALA
-292 SHGTTLSSELAHADY
+292 HGTSISSELAHADY

-321 DKDPSFINRD
+321 ANDPSFINRD

-336 DVVTAARHSPFARV
+336 DVVGSARHSPFSRV

-370 GSKKIDEVFRLLT
+370 GAKKIDEVFRLLT

-442 KIDEESIRPIL
+442 KIDEECIRPIL

-465 EKTVEDADLIDTIVM
+465 EKAVTDDQLIDTIVM
-480 ALAEL
+480 ALADL
-485 EGTGAPTLFMAKTLY
+485 EGTGAPTIFMAKTLY
-500 TKLLLL
+500 TKLLLQ
-506 KDKDGRRLYSNAEEL
+506 KDNNGRRLYTNAEEL

-534 PYFEGLQRDLGEN
+534 PYFESLQRDLGDN

-552 LAIAVN
+552 LAVAVN

-603 LTVTRK
+603 LTLTRK
-609 ATA
+609 TA

>member
-1 MEVDI
+1 MEVDNEHC
-6 TKSDFQGWATVAGV
+6 DFQGWATVAGV
-20 KCSDGRVIG
+20 KCSDGRIISH
-29 KHAFDA
+29 HAFDA

-50 EVTNVLGYAYLKRQ
+50 EVTNVLGRAKLERR

-77 TQADHVRDMITHG
+77 PQADHVRDMITHG
-90 DIDSLSIFANRLK
+90 DIDSLSIFANKLK
-103 QEGNL
+103 QNGPVVNK
-108 VHSGNI
+108 GNI

-119 VLAGANPEARIE
+119 VLAGANPEARIQ
-131 DVSVSHSESGEYS
+131 DVSIAHGEDGEYS
-144 ANIFCTDDDAEHAD
+144 ANIYCTDEEAEQAPINNQDAQVDASPTSETQ
-158 KKDEDEEETSD
+158 KEESTMAHSD
-169 SKDEE
+169 
-174 KTSDSKDEE
+174 
-183 KTSDSKDEEKT
+183 
-194 SDSKDEEKTSD
+194 
-205 SKDEEKTSDSKDEEK
+205 EK
-220 TVADIL
+220 TVGD
-226 DTFNDDQ
+226 
-233 MMVLEYLLDEALK
+233 VLETLTDEQRQVVEYLVAEAIAQADEDDTYD
-246 EKNQDQNP
+246 EED
-254 SEQENDMKHNI
+254 EDMKHNI
-265 FESNG
+265 FEANNG
-270 EASPENTLK
+270 TDTYLAHAQFS
-279 HSEIYTEIAKLAQ
+279 EIAKNALA
-292 SHGTTLSSELAHADY
+292 HGTSISSELAHADY

-321 DKDPSFINRD
+321 ANDPSFINRD

-336 DVVTAARHSPFARV
+336 DVVGSARHSPFSRV

-442 KIDEESIRPIL
+442 KIDEECIRPIL

-465 EKTVEDADLIDTIVM
+465 EKAVTDQDLIDTIVM

-485 EGTGAPTLFMAKTLY
+485 EGTGAPTIFMAKTLY

-506 KDKDGRRLYSNAEEL
+506 KDTTGRRLYANAEEL

-534 PYFEGLQRDLGEN
+534 PYLEGFQRDLGDN

-603 LTVTRK
+603 LTLTRK
-609 ATA
+609 TA

>member
-1 MEVDI
+1 MEVDNEHC
-6 TKSDFQGWATVAGV
+6 DFQGWATVAGV
-20 KCSDGRVIG
+20 KCSDGRIISH
-29 KHAFDA
+29 HAFDA

-50 EVTNVLGYAYLKRQ
+50 EVTNVLGRAKLERR

-77 TQADHVRDMITHG
+77 PQADHVRDMISHG
-90 DIDSLSIFANRLK
+90 DIDSLSIFANKLK
-103 QEGNL
+103 QNGPVVNK
-108 VHSGNI
+108 GNI

-119 VLAGANPEARIE
+119 VLAGANPEARIQ
-131 DVSVSHSESGEYS
+131 DVSIAHGEDGEYS
-144 ANIFCTDDDAEHAD
+144 ANIYCTDEEAEQAPINNQDAQVDASPTSETQKEESTMAHSDEKTVGDVLETLTDEQRQVVEYLVAEAIAQS
-158 KKDEDEEETSD
+158 DEDED
-169 SKDEE
+169 NYDEE
-174 KTSDSKDEE
+174 E
-183 KTSDSKDEEKT
+183 
-194 SDSKDEEKTSD
+194 
-205 SKDEEKTSDSKDEEK
+205 
-220 TVADIL
+220 
-226 DTFNDDQ
+226 
-233 MMVLEYLLDEALK
+233 
-246 EKNQDQNP
+246 
-254 SEQENDMKHNI
+254 DMKHNI
-265 FESNG
+265 FEANNG
-270 EASPENTLK
+270 TDTYLAHAQFS
-279 HSEIYTEIAKLAQ
+279 EIAKNALA
-292 SHGTTLSSELAHADY
+292 HGTSISSELAHADY

-321 DKDPSFINRD
+321 VNDPSFINRD

-336 DVVTAARHSPFARV
+336 DVVNAARHSPFSRV

-370 GSKKIDEVFRLLT
+370 GAKKIDEVFRLLT

-442 KIDEESIRPIL
+442 KIDEECIRPIL

-465 EKTVEDADLIDTIVM
+465 EKAVTDDQLIDTIVM

-485 EGTGAPTLFMAKTLY
+485 EGTGAPTIFMAKTLY
-500 TKLLLL
+500 TKLLLQ
-506 KDKDGRRLYSNAEEL
+506 KDTTGRRLYANAEEL

-534 PYFEGLQRDLGEN
+534 PYLEGFQRDLGDN

-603 LTVTRK
+603 LTLTRK
-609 ATA
+609 TA

>member
-50 EVTNVLGYAYLKRQ
+50 EVTNVLGHAYLKRQ

-158 KKDEDEEETSD
+158 KKDE
-169 SKDEE
+169 
-174 KTSDSKDEE
+174 
-183 KTSDSKDEEKT
+183 
-194 SDSKDEEKTSD
+194 
-205 SKDEEKTSDSKDEEK
+205 DEEKTSDSKDEEK

-321 DKDPSFINRD
+321 DRDPSFINRD

-361 ARAMGYAKK
+361 ARAMGYARK

-442 KIDEESIRPIL
+442 KIDEECIRPIL
-453 RENDLFA
+453 RENDLYA

-465 EKTVEDADLIDTIVM
+465 EKAVTDDQLIDTLTM
-480 ALAEL
+480 ALADL

-500 TKLLLL
+500 TKLLLQ
-506 KDKDGRRLYSNAEEL
+506 KDTTGRRLYANAEEL

-534 PYFEGLQRDLGEN
+534 PYFEGLNRDLGDN

-603 LTVTRK
+603 LTLTRK
-609 ATA
+609 TA

>member
-1 MEVDI
+1 MEVDNEHC
-6 TKSDFQGWATVAGV
+6 DFQGWATVAGV
-20 KCSDGRVIG
+20 KCSDGRIISH
-29 KHAFDA
+29 HAFDA

-50 EVTNVLGYAYLKRQ
+50 EVTNVLGRARLERR

-77 TQADHVRDMITHG
+77 PQADHVRDMISHG
-90 DIDSLSIFANRLK
+90 DIDSLSIFANKLK
-103 QEGNL
+103 QNGPV
-108 VHSGNI
+108 VHQGNI

-119 VLAGANPEARIE
+119 VLAGANPEARIQ
-131 DVSVSHSESGEYS
+131 DVSIAHGEDGEYS
-144 ANIFCTDDDAEHAD
+144 ANIYCTDEEAEQAPINNQDAQVDASPTSETQ
-158 KKDEDEEETSD
+158 KEESTMAHSD
-169 SKDEE
+169 
-174 KTSDSKDEE
+174 
-183 KTSDSKDEEKT
+183 
-194 SDSKDEEKTSD
+194 
-205 SKDEEKTSDSKDEEK
+205 EK
-220 TVADIL
+220 TVGD
-226 DTFNDDQ
+226 
-233 MMVLEYLLDEALK
+233 VLETLTDEQRQVVEYLVAEAIAQTDEDDTYD
-246 EKNQDQNP
+246 EED
-254 SEQENDMKHNI
+254 EDMKHNI
-265 FESNG
+265 FEANNG
-270 EASPENTLK
+270 TDTYLAHAQFS
-279 HSEIYTEIAKLAQ
+279 EIAKNALA
-292 SHGTTLSSELAHADY
+292 HGTSISSELAHADY

-321 DKDPSFINRD
+321 ANDPSFINRD

-336 DVVTAARHSPFARV
+336 DVVGAARHSPFSRV

-442 KIDEESIRPIL
+442 KIDEECIRPIL
-453 RENDLFA
+453 RENDLYA

-465 EKTVEDADLIDTIVM
+465 EKAVTDDRLIDTLTM

-500 TKLLLL
+500 TKLLLQ
-506 KDKDGRRLYSNAEEL
+506 KDTTGRRLYANAEEL

-534 PYFEGLQRDLGEN
+534 PYFEGLQRDLGDN
-547 KKGDV
+547 RKGDV

-603 LTVTRK
+603 LTLTRK
-609 ATA
+609 TA

>member
-1 MEVDI
+1 MEVDNEHC
-6 TKSDFQGWATVAGV
+6 DFQGWATVAGV
-20 KCSDGRVIG
+20 KCSDGRIISH
-29 KHAFDA
+29 HAFDA

-50 EVTNVLGYAYLKRQ
+50 EVTNVLGRAKLERR

-77 TQADHVRDMITHG
+77 PQADHVRDMITHG
-90 DIDSLSIFANRLK
+90 DIDSLSIFANKLK
-103 QEGNL
+103 QNGPVVNK
-108 VHSGNI
+108 GNI

-119 VLAGANPEARIE
+119 VLAGANPEARIQ
-131 DVSVSHSESGEYS
+131 DVSIAHGEDGEYS
-144 ANIFCTDDDAEHAD
+144 ANIYCTDEEAEQAPINNQDAQDDASPTSETQ
-158 KKDEDEEETSD
+158 KEESTMAHSD
-169 SKDEE
+169 
-174 KTSDSKDEE
+174 
-183 KTSDSKDEEKT
+183 
-194 SDSKDEEKTSD
+194 
-205 SKDEEKTSDSKDEEK
+205 EK
-220 TVADIL
+220 TVGD
-226 DTFNDDQ
+226 
-233 MMVLEYLLDEALK
+233 VLETLTDEQRQVVEYLVAEAIAQADEDDTYD
-246 EKNQDQNP
+246 EED
-254 SEQENDMKHNI
+254 EDMKHNI
-265 FESNG
+265 FEANNG
-270 EASPENTLK
+270 TDTYLAHAQFS
-279 HSEIYTEIAKLAQ
+279 EIAKNALA
-292 SHGTTLSSELAHADY
+292 HGTSISSELAHADY

-321 DKDPSFINRD
+321 ANDPSFINRD

-336 DVVTAARHSPFARV
+336 DVVGSARHSPFSRV

-442 KIDEESIRPIL
+442 KIDEECIRPIL

-465 EKTVEDADLIDTIVM
+465 EKAVADDQLIDTIVM

-485 EGTGAPTLFMAKTLY
+485 EGTGAPTIFMAKTLY
-500 TKLLLL
+500 TKLLLQ
-506 KDKDGRRLYSNAEEL
+506 KDNNGRRLYTNAEEL

-534 PYFEGLQRDLGEN
+534 PYFESLQRDLGDN

-603 LTVTRK
+603 LTLTRK
-609 ATA
+609 TA

>member
-1 MEVDI
+1 
-6 TKSDFQGWATVAGV
+6 
-20 KCSDGRVIG
+20 
-29 KHAFDA
+29 
-35 NDGATVPL
+35 
-43 VWQHGHN
+43 
-50 EVTNVLGYAYLKRQ
+50 
-64 DKGIYAYGFLNGT
+64 
-77 TQADHVRDMITHG
+77 
-90 DIDSLSIFANRLK
+90 
-103 QEGNL
+103 
-108 VHSGNI
+108 
-114 VEVSL
+114 
-119 VLAGANPEARIE
+119 
-131 DVSVSHSESGEYS
+131 
-144 ANIFCTDDDAEHAD
+144 
-158 KKDEDEEETSD
+158 
-169 SKDEE
+169 
-174 KTSDSKDEE
+174 
-183 KTSDSKDEEKT
+183 
-194 SDSKDEEKTSD
+194 
-205 SKDEEKTSDSKDEEK
+205 
-220 TVADIL
+220 
-226 DTFNDDQ
+226 

-246 EKNQDQNP
+246 DNNQDQNP
-254 SEQENDMKHNI
+254 SEQENNMKHNI
-265 FESNG
+265 FESTG
-270 EASPENTLK
+270 ESAPENELK
-279 HSEIYTEIAKLAQ
+279 HSEIYTELAKLAQ

-321 DKDPSFINRD
+321 ANEPSFINRD

-336 DVVTAARHSPFARV
+336 EVVNAARHSPFARV

-370 GSKKIDEVFRLLT
+370 GAKKIDEVFRLLT

-465 EKTVEDADLIDTIVM
+465 EKTVADADLIDTIVM

-609 ATA
+609 VTA

>member
-6 TKSDFQGWATVAGV
+6 TRSDFQGWATVAGV

-29 KHAFDA
+29 KHAFDT
-35 NDGATVPL
+35 NDGTTVPL

-50 EVTNVLGYAYLKRQ
+50 EVTNVLGHAYLQRQ

-77 TQADHVRDMITHG
+77 PQADHVRDMITHG

-144 ANIFCTDDDAEHAD
+144 AHIFCTDADAEHAD
-158 KKDEDEEETSD
+158 KKDE
-169 SKDEE
+169 DEE

-183 KTSDSKDEEKT
+183 KTSDSKD
-194 SDSKDEEKTSD
+194 D
-205 SKDEEKTSDSKDEEK
+205 EK

-246 EKNQDQNP
+246 DNNQDQNP

-265 FESNG
+265 FESTG
-270 EASPENTLK
+270 ESAPENELK
-279 HSEIYTEIAKLAQ
+279 HSEIYTELAKLAQ

-307 GIENIGYLFPDAKL
+307 GIESIGYLFPDAKL
-321 DKDPSFINRD
+321 ANEPSFINRD

-336 DVVTAARHSPFARV
+336 EVVNAARHSPFARV

-370 GSKKIDEVFRLLT
+370 GAKKIDEVFRLLT

-500 TKLLLL
+500 TKLLLM

-609 ATA
+609 VTA

>member
-6 TKSDFQGWATVAGV
+6 TRSDFQGWATVAGV

-29 KHAFDA
+29 KHAFDT
-35 NDGATVPL
+35 NDGTTVPL

-50 EVTNVLGYAYLKRQ
+50 EVTNVLGHAYLQRQ

-77 TQADHVRDMITHG
+77 PQADHVRDMITHG

-144 ANIFCTDDDAEHAD
+144 AHIFCTDADAEHAD
-158 KKDEDEEETSD
+158 KKDE
-169 SKDEE
+169 DEE

-194 SDSKDEEKTSD
+194 SDSKDD
-205 SKDEEKTSDSKDEEK
+205 EK

-246 EKNQDQNP
+246 DNNQDQNP

-265 FESNG
+265 FESTG
-270 EASPENTLK
+270 ESAPENELK
-279 HSEIYTEIAKLAQ
+279 HSEIYTELAKLAQ

-321 DKDPSFINRD
+321 ANEPSFINRD

-336 DVVTAARHSPFARV
+336 EVVNAARHSPFARV

-370 GSKKIDEVFRLLT
+370 GAKKIDEVFRLLT

-506 KDKDGRRLYSNAEEL
+506 KDKDGRRLYSSAEEL

-603 LTVTRK
+603 LTLTRK
-609 ATA
+609 TA

>member
-1 MEVDI
+1 MEVDNEHC
-6 TKSDFQGWATVAGV
+6 DFQGWATVAGV
-20 KCSDGRVIG
+20 KCSDGRIISH
-29 KHAFDA
+29 HAFDA

-50 EVTNVLGYAYLKRQ
+50 EVTNVLGRAKLERR

-77 TQADHVRDMITHG
+77 PQADHVRDMISHG
-90 DIDSLSIFANRLK
+90 DIDSLSIFANKLK
-103 QEGNL
+103 QNGPV
-108 VHSGNI
+108 VHQGNI

-119 VLAGANPEARIE
+119 VLAGANPEARIQ
-131 DVSVSHSESGEYS
+131 DVSIAHGEDGEYS
-144 ANIFCTDDDAEHAD
+144 ANIYCTDEEAEQAPINNQDAQVDASPTSETQKEESTMAHSDEKTVGDVLETFTDEQRQVVEYLVAEAIAQS
-158 KKDEDEEETSD
+158 DEDED
-169 SKDEE
+169 NYDEE
-174 KTSDSKDEE
+174 E
-183 KTSDSKDEEKT
+183 
-194 SDSKDEEKTSD
+194 
-205 SKDEEKTSDSKDEEK
+205 
-220 TVADIL
+220 
-226 DTFNDDQ
+226 
-233 MMVLEYLLDEALK
+233 
-246 EKNQDQNP
+246 
-254 SEQENDMKHNI
+254 DMKHNI
-265 FESNG
+265 FEANNG
-270 EASPENTLK
+270 TDTYLAHAQFS
-279 HSEIYTEIAKLAQ
+279 EIAKNALA
-292 SHGTTLSSELAHADY
+292 HGTSISSELAHADY

-321 DKDPSFINRD
+321 ANDPSFINRD

-336 DVVTAARHSPFARV
+336 DVVNAARHSPFSRV

-370 GSKKIDEVFRLLT
+370 GAKKIDEVFRLLT

-442 KIDEESIRPIL
+442 KIDEECIRPIL

-465 EKTVEDADLIDTIVM
+465 EKAVTDDQLIDTIVM

-485 EGTGAPTLFMAKTLY
+485 EGTGAPTIFMAKTLY
-500 TKLLLL
+500 TKLLLQ
-506 KDKDGRRLYSNAEEL
+506 KDTTGRRLYANAEEL

-534 PYFEGLQRDLGEN
+534 PYLEGFQRDLEGN

-603 LTVTRK
+603 LTLTRK
-609 ATA
+609 TA

>member
-6 TKSDFQGWATVAGV
+6 TRSDFQGWATVAGV

-29 KHAFDA
+29 KHAFDT
-35 NDGATVPL
+35 NDGTTVPL

-50 EVTNVLGYAYLKRQ
+50 EVTNVLGHAYLQRQ

-77 TQADHVRDMITHG
+77 PQADHVRDMITHG

-144 ANIFCTDDDAEHAD
+144 AHIFCTDADAEHAD
-158 KKDEDEEETSD
+158 KKDE
-169 SKDEE
+169 
-174 KTSDSKDEE
+174 
-183 KTSDSKDEEKT
+183 DEEKT

-246 EKNQDQNP
+246 DNNQDQNP

-265 FESNG
+265 FESTG
-270 EASPENTLK
+270 ESAPENELK
-279 HSEIYTEIAKLAQ
+279 HSEIYTELAKLAQ

-321 DKDPSFINRD
+321 ANEPSFINRD

-336 DVVTAARHSPFARV
+336 EVVNAARHSPFARV

-465 EKTVEDADLIDTIVM
+465 EKTVADADLIDTIVM

-609 ATA
+609 VTA

>member
-1 MEVDI
+1 MEVDNEHC
-6 TKSDFQGWATVAGV
+6 DFQGWATVAGV
-20 KCSDGRVIG
+20 KCSDGRIISH
-29 KHAFDA
+29 HAFDA

-50 EVTNVLGYAYLKRQ
+50 EVTNVLGRAKLERR

-77 TQADHVRDMITHG
+77 PQADHVRDMITHG
-90 DIDSLSIFANRLK
+90 DIDSLSIFANKLK
-103 QEGNL
+103 QNGPV
-108 VHSGNI
+108 VHQGNI

-119 VLAGANPEARIE
+119 VLAGANPEARIQ
-131 DVSVSHSESGEYS
+131 DVSIAHGEDGEYS
-144 ANIFCTDDDAEHAD
+144 ANIYCTDEEAEQAPINNQDAQVDASPASETQKEESTMAHSDEKTVGDVLETLTDEQRQVVEYLVAEAIAQS
-158 KKDEDEEETSD
+158 DEDED
-169 SKDEE
+169 NYDEE
-174 KTSDSKDEE
+174 E
-183 KTSDSKDEEKT
+183 
-194 SDSKDEEKTSD
+194 
-205 SKDEEKTSDSKDEEK
+205 
-220 TVADIL
+220 
-226 DTFNDDQ
+226 
-233 MMVLEYLLDEALK
+233 
-246 EKNQDQNP
+246 
-254 SEQENDMKHNI
+254 DMKHNI
-265 FESNG
+265 FEANNG
-270 EASPENTLK
+270 TDTYLAHAQFS
-279 HSEIYTEIAKLAQ
+279 EIAKNALA
-292 SHGTTLSSELAHADY
+292 HGTSISSELAHADY

-321 DKDPSFINRD
+321 ANDPSFINRD

-336 DVVTAARHSPFARV
+336 DVVNAARHSPFSRV

-442 KIDEESIRPIL
+442 KIDEECIRPIL

-465 EKTVEDADLIDTIVM
+465 EKAVTDDQLIDTIVT

-485 EGTGAPTLFMAKTLY
+485 EGTGAPTIFMAKTLY
-500 TKLLLL
+500 TKLLLQ
-506 KDKDGRRLYSNAEEL
+506 KDTTGRRLYANAEEL

-534 PYFEGLQRDLGEN
+534 PYLEGFQRDLGDN

-603 LTVTRK
+603 LTLTRK
-609 ATA
+609 TA

>member
-158 KKDEDEEETSD
+158 KKDEDEE
-169 SKDEE
+169 
-174 KTSDSKDEE
+174 
-183 KTSDSKDEEKT
+183 
-194 SDSKDEEKTSD
+194 KTSD

-279 HSEIYTEIAKLAQ
+279 HAEIYTEIAKLAQ

-442 KIDEESIRPIL
+442 KIDEECIRPIL
-453 RENDLFA
+453 RENDLYA

-465 EKTVEDADLIDTIVM
+465 EKAVTDDQLIDTLTM

-500 TKLLLL
+500 TKLLLQ
-506 KDKDGRRLYSNAEEL
+506 KDTTGRRLYANAEEL

-534 PYFEGLQRDLGEN
+534 PYFEGLQRDLSDN

-603 LTVTRK
+603 LTLTRK
-609 ATA
+609 TA

>member
-6 TKSDFQGWATVAGV
+6 TRSDFQGWATVAGV

-29 KHAFDA
+29 KHAFDT
-35 NDGATVPL
+35 NDGTTVPL

-50 EVTNVLGYAYLKRQ
+50 EVTNVLGHAYLQRQ

-77 TQADHVRDMITHG
+77 PQADHVRDMITHG

-144 ANIFCTDDDAEHAD
+144 AHIFCTDADAEHAD
-158 KKDEDEEETSD
+158 KKDE
-169 SKDEE
+169 
-174 KTSDSKDEE
+174 
-183 KTSDSKDEEKT
+183 
-194 SDSKDEEKTSD
+194 
-205 SKDEEKTSDSKDEEK
+205 DEEKTSDSKDEEK

-246 EKNQDQNP
+246 DNNQDQNP

-265 FESNG
+265 FESTG
-270 EASPENTLK
+270 ESAPENELK
-279 HSEIYTEIAKLAQ
+279 HSEIYTELAKLAQ

-321 DKDPSFINRD
+321 ANEPSFINRD

-336 DVVTAARHSPFARV
+336 EVVNAARHSPFARV

-465 EKTVEDADLIDTIVM
+465 EKTVADADLIDTIVM

-609 ATA
+609 VTA